1 MTRKTRHEWMGWTFT
16 WNPATRGIQRSPKLY
31 GMDVMHPESD
41 LIVSHVVPCLTN
53 LTGGCPSPAE
63 PPPPVMVLE
72 PLASLT
78 AEPETTFEDEEEL
91 GAREELDE
99 DADGRDE
106 LDDPDGLD
114 DEEDTGGLD
123 DEEEDPEGLD
133 EELPAAAAAF
143 AFSLSR
149 SFKACCRACSEE
161 EEDDPELDV
170 RDAED
175 DEPEGALEDEEDL
188 TVGGS
193 GSGLALSSWL
203 SIWSEKKRRS
213 TKPNVLF
220 TIHQSPVTNWKFGE
234 LADWRQTYTG

>member
-1 MTRKTRHEWMGWTFT
+1 L
-16 WNPATRGIQRSPKLY
+16 N

-41 LIVSHVVPCLTN
+41 LIVSRVVSCMTT
-53 LTGGCPSPAE
+53 LTGGCPSPAAS
-63 PPPPVMVLE
+63 PPPVTVLD

-99 DADGRDE
+99 DAGGRDE

-114 DEEDTGGLD
+114 DEEEDTGGLD

-133 EELPAAAAAF
+133 
-143 AFSLSR
+143 
-149 SFKACCRACSEE
+149 
-161 EEDDPELDV
+161 V

-175 DEPEGALEDEEDL
+175 DEPEGADDEEEDL

-203 SIWSEKKRRS
+203 SIWREKKRRS
-213 TKPNVLF
+213 TKPNVRF
-220 TIHQSPVTNWKFGE
+220 TIHQSDIGRMDNIHRLIPIIITRHLVLHNFC
-234 LADWRQTYTG
+234 L

>member
-1 MTRKTRHEWMGWTFT
+1 MPRKTRHEWMGWTFT
-16 WNPATRGIQRSPKLY
+16 WNPATRGIQRSSKLDS
-31 GMDVMHPESD
+31 MDVMHPESD
-41 LIVSHVVPCLTN
+41 LIVSRIAPCMTT
-53 LTGGCPSPAE
+53 LTGGCPSPAAS
-63 PPPPVMVLE
+63 PPPVTVLE

-91 GAREELDE
+91 GARVELDE

-149 SFKACCRACSEE
+149 SFNACCQACSEE

-175 DEPEGALEDEEDL
+175 DEPEGADDEEEDL
-188 TVGGS
+188 MVGGS
-193 GSGLALSSWL
+193 GSGLALSS
-203 SIWSEKKRRS
+203 
-213 TKPNVLF
+213 
-220 TIHQSPVTNWKFGE
+220 
-234 LADWRQTYTG
+234 